1 MVTFTDF
8 ILQYKKATVL
18 IYYIK
23 FAYIPTGR
31 LKTTPNF
38 TNYGK
43 NRIFVIMKRNEARHM
58 RSLPVV
64 AALLFLA
71 ACASMGR
78 PTGGDYDIEPP
89 YYVQSNPAIG
99 SKGVKTNKITV
110 DFNENIQVE
119 DVMTKVV
126 VSPAQKSIPPITANG
141 KRLTVELRDTMLP
154 NTTYTIDFSDAIK
167 DLNEGNILDGF
178 AIDFAT
184 GDSIDSL
191 RISGMVFEARTLEPA
206 QGMLVGVYSNPS
218 DTAITTLPME
228 RIAKTNQL
236 GQFTIRG
243 LKPGDYRIFAIND
256 INRDYHWDRSED
268 IAFYDVTISPYAE
281 RSSHRDTIYT
291 TEGIDTIVD
300 HEVTS
305 FYPNDIL
312 LTWFNEGYQ
321 PQYLKDYSRPD
332 RKRLLFNF
340 STASDTLPEITII
353 NGVDSGRPIDSWT
366 RLNTVAT
373 LDTLEYFI
381 TDTALMA
388 QDTMMLEVKYL
399 RTDTL
404 DMLTWTTD
412 TLRVLF
418 KGAKEEARQKEEAAK
433 KAEKRRK
440 KAEKNGENIDSIE
453 AAEAA
458 KLTFLNIN
466 ARSGNTQEVYAPL
479 LFETDQP
486 VETILQNGLHMEI
499 MRDTIWDTIA
509 APPLERVDSF
519 NLMRYKLNMKW
530 APGVKYRYSVDSA
543 SVISIYNQW
552 NSPFKHEF
560 TVRKLEDYSS
570 LFFNITGVRDSAV
583 VEILDK
589 SDKPVATAPLID
601 GVASFPH
608 LQSGTFYARLYIDR
622 NGNGEYDT
630 GNLHD
635 SIQPEEVYYFPKKLV
650 LKKNWDV
657 EQSWDIYETAIDLQK
672 PKEIV
677 KNKPKE
683 KKRRNKDGS
692 YIDEDGRTRYD
703 DEEDD
708 GYDDGNF
715 FGPSNSNG
723 TRNLG
728 NGMNNGFGNLR
739 NNRF

>member
-1 MVTFTDF
+1 
-8 ILQYKKATVL
+8 
-18 IYYIK
+18 
-23 FAYIPTGR
+23 
-31 LKTTPNF
+31 
-38 TNYGK
+38 
-43 NRIFVIMKRNEARHM
+43 
-58 RSLPVV
+58 
-64 AALLFLA
+64 
-71 ACASMGR
+71 
-78 PTGGDYDIEPP
+78 
-89 YYVQSNPAIG
+89 
-99 SKGVKTNKITV
+99 
-110 DFNENIQVE
+110 
-119 DVMTKVV
+119 
-126 VSPAQKSIPPITANG
+126 
-141 KRLTVELRDTMLP
+141 
-154 NTTYTIDFSDAIK
+154 
-167 DLNEGNILDGF
+167 
-178 AIDFAT
+178 
-184 GDSIDSL
+184 
-191 RISGMVFEARTLEPA
+191 
-206 QGMLVGVYSNPS
+206 
-218 DTAITTLPME
+218 
-228 RIAKTNQL
+228 
-236 GQFTIRG
+236 
-243 LKPGDYRIFAIND
+243 
-256 INRDYHWDRSED
+256 
-268 IAFYDVTISPYAE
+268 
-281 RSSHRDTIYT
+281 
-291 TEGIDTIVD
+291 
-300 HEVTS
+300 
-305 FYPNDIL
+305 
-312 LTWFNEGYQ
+312 
-321 PQYLKDYSRPD
+321 
-332 RKRLLFNF
+332 
-340 STASDTLPEITII
+340 
-353 NGVDSGRPIDSWT
+353 
-366 RLNTVAT
+366 
-373 LDTLEYFI
+373 
-381 TDTALMA
+381 
-388 QDTMMLEVKYL
+388 
-399 RTDTL
+399 
-404 DMLTWTTD
+404 
-412 TLRVLF
+412 
-418 KGAKEEARQKEEAAK
+418 
-433 KAEKRRK
+433 
-440 KAEKNGENIDSIE
+440 
-453 AAEAA
+453 
-458 KLTFLNIN
+458 
-466 ARSGNTQEVYAPL
+466 
-479 LFETDQP
+479 
-486 VETILQNGLHMEI
+486 

-530 APGVKYRYSVDSA
+530 EPGVKYRYSVDSA